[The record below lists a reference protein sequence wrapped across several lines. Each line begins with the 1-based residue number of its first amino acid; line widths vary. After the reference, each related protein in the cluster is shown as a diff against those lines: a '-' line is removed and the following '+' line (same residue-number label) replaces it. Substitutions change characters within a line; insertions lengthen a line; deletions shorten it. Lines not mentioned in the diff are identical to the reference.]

1 MNVIPTR
8 MALEVIRDGGGRWDT
23 RTIDLELG
31 RRGAQIDSGILA
43 DLRELA
49 AQNLVKEDNSEPRGT
64 GPRWRLTEV
73 GVAWLESHSGEA
85 E

>member
-8 MALEVIRDGGGRWDT
+8 MALEVIREGGGRWDT

-31 RRGAQIDSGILA
+31 RRGAYIERGILA
-43 DLRELA
+43 DLRQLA
-49 AQNLVKEDNSEPRGT
+49 AQQLIEEDTIDSTGT
-64 GPRWRLTEV
+64 GPRWRLTR
-73 GVAWLESHSGEA
+73 GGAIWLESHSE